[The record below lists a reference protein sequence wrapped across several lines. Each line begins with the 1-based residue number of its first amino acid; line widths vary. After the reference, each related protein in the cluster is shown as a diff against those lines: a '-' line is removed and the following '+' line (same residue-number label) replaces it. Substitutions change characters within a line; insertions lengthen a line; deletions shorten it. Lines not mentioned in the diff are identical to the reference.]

1 MTEKLDYKRRSL
13 CEAVEKALNLRM
25 RTPKDFDFLRDQ
37 IFSKLG
43 VMISPTTLKR
53 IWGYITVES
62 TPRDSSLTVLAQF
75 VGYTDYETFCEGLTD
90 DDPPSAPVLGM
101 RLPVEELSVGD
112 RIILRWDPLR
122 VCVIESMGH
131 SAFRVISSE
140 KTRLQPGDTFSC
152 STIIEGEPM
161 YLDNLVQGDHLP
173 VGYVCGKKGGI
184 SYEVIH

>member
-1 MTEKLDYKRRSL
+1 MTEKLDYKRRIL
-13 CEAVEKALNLRM
+13 CEAVEKTINLKM
-25 RTPKDFDFLRDQ
+25 RTPKDFDYLREQ
-37 IFSKLG
+37 IYQKLS
-43 VMISPTTLKR
+43 VLISQTTLKR
-53 IWGYITVES
+53 IWGYITEDS

-75 VGYTDYETFCEGLTD
+75 AGFPDYETFCAEITD
-90 DDPPSAPVLGM
+90 DDPPSAPILGE

-122 VCVIESMGH
+122 VCVIEFLGQ

-140 KTRLQPGDTFSC
+140 KTRLQPDDTFSC

-184 SYEVIH
+184 SYEIIH

>member
-1 MTEKLDYKRRSL
+1 MTEKLDYKRRIL
-13 CEAVEKALNLRM
+13 CEAVEKTINLKM
-25 RTPKDFDFLRDQ
+25 RTPKDFDYLREQ
-37 IFSKLG
+37 IYQKLS
-43 VMISPTTLKR
+43 VLISQTTLKR
-53 IWGYITVES
+53 IWGYITEDS

-75 VGYTDYETFCEGLTD
+75 AGFPDYETFCAEITD
-90 DDPPSAPVLGM
+90 DDPPSAPILGM

-112 RIILRWDPLR
+112 RIIPRWDPLR

-140 KTRLQPGDTFSC
+140 KTRLQPDDTFSC

>member
-1 MTEKLDYKRRSL
+1 MTEKLDYKRRIL
-13 CEAVEKALNLRM
+13 CEAVEKTINLKM
-25 RTPKDFDFLRDQ
+25 RTPKDFDYLREQ
-37 IFSKLG
+37 IYQKLS
-43 VMISPTTLKR
+43 VLISQTTLKR
-53 IWGYITVES
+53 IWGYITEDS

-75 VGYTDYETFCEGLTD
+75 AGFPDYETFCEELTD
-90 DDPPSAPVLGM
+90 DDPPSAPILGM
-101 RLPVEELSVGD
+101 RLPIEELSVGD

-122 VCVIESMGH
+122 VCVIEFLGH

-140 KTRLQPGDTFSC
+140 KTRLQPDDTFSC

-161 YLDNLVQGDHLP
+161 YLDNLVQGGHLP

>member
-1 MTEKLDYKRRSL
+1 MTEKLDYKRRIL
-13 CEAVEKALNLRM
+13 CEAVEKTINLKM
-25 RTPKDFDFLRDQ
+25 RTPKDFDYLREQ
-37 IFSKLG
+37 IYQKLS
-43 VMISPTTLKR
+43 VLISQTTLKR
-53 IWGYITVES
+53 IWGYITEDS

-75 VGYTDYETFCEGLTD
+75 AGFPDYETFCAEITD
-90 DDPPSAPVLGM
+90 DDPPSAPILGM

-122 VCVIESMGH
+122 VCVIEFLGQ

-140 KTRLQPGDTFSC
+140 KTRLQPDDTFSC

-184 SYEVIH
+184 SYEIIH